1 MKKALLSCCIFLFFC
16 SFPHKSFAADKMS
29 VHLLNDRLK
38 IGGDFY
44 IRFETRSDYYTQN
57 GRFTGDHGISS
68 RQRLSFDFTPKKDMG
83 IMLTFLKTVDW
94 NDSHPYLFPYAYDHG
109 TDIQQGYIHLNKPM
123 GIPFS
128 MWAGRKEVAYL
139 NQRLIGHSYGW
150 TNKPINFDGTGI
162 SFEWN
167 HIKADAFYLNKV
179 RRNLDNGTP
188 FNNDWFDNP
197 SDLYGLWI
205 TFKDIPVA
213 GKIETYTLINDDDNG
228 SDSVTPG
235 IRIYGKRGS
244 FDYDINL
251 TLQFGHKYIN
261 GEKLERHAQAFYF
274 DSGYTF
280 DMPQKPR
287 IALQYNYASGDD
299 NPNDHSYHTFDQLY
313 GCVHGKYGLMDFFSW
328 QNMHDVY
335 LYSNANLIKD
345 MKVLV
350 GFHSF
355 WLADTHDAWYNCYKK
370 IQRRDTSGNA
380 DSFVGNELDLLVSYR
395 LFNNFKITGFYGH
408 FFAGSYIEDTGKARD
423 ADYSYCQIEYRF

>member
-1 MKKALLSCCIFLFFC
+1 
-16 SFPHKSFAADKMS
+16 
-29 VHLLNDRLK
+29 
-38 IGGDFY
+38 
-44 IRFETRSDYYTQN
+44 
-57 GRFTGDHGISS
+57 
-68 RQRLSFDFTPKKDMG
+68 MG

-205 TFKDIPVA
+205 TFKDIPMA

-335 LYSNANLIKD
+335 LYGNSDIIIKSL
-345 MKVLV
+345 KALV

-370 IQRRDTSGNA
+370 IQRRDTSGDAN
-380 DSFVGNELDLLVSYR
+380 SFVGNELDLLVSYR